1 MADEGGGEG
10 EGQDGAEALSGV
22 EALRQDM
29 EPTKLH
35 HGLSGWPP
43 QGPNAFRW
51 ESGRLVYMFARS
63 GVHRSKWDEAVT
75 PSISQW
81 EGLWRVCDE
90 IDVWSWPATQGD
102 MRVRDGLQWITELE
116 FDGRSVASRGQV
128 QRFSPR
134 VQREAYAPASDLTG
148 NGWMARS
155 RRKD

>member
-1 MADEGGGEG
+1 
-10 EGQDGAEALSGV
+10 
-22 EALRQDM
+22 M

-128 QRFSPR
+128 HGSPPGFKEKR
-134 VQREAYAPASDLTG
+134 MRLHRTLQAMA
-148 NGWMARS
+148 GWHHPDGRTES
-155 RRKD
+155 RNMQWHTKEGAKAKDRTERRH